1 MIRYS
6 LTCDAR
12 HGFEAWFR
20 SADDCDRQIAD
31 GTLACPACGSSAID
45 RALMAPSISKSV
57 RAPRTADPS
66 APPPE
71 APDQAQALMPHNPK
85 LAQMAA
91 ALKELRERIT
101 ANADDVGERFPEEAR
116 RIHYGESEAR
126 GIYGQA
132 SPEEAAALV
141 EEGVEVMPLPMLPD
155 DRN

>member
-1 MIRYS
+1 MIRYR
-6 LTCDAR
+6 LACDAR

-20 SADDCDRQIAD
+20 SAEDCDRQLAD
-31 GTLACPACGSSAID
+31 GTLACPSCGSGAID
-45 RALMAPSISKSV
+45 RALMAPAISKTEKAP
-57 RAPRTADPS
+57 RAPEQPAPADT
-66 APPPE
+66 
-71 APDQAQALMPHNPK
+71 PDPAQALLAQDPK
-85 LAQMAA
+85 LAQMAV
-91 ALKELRERIT
+91 ALKELRDRIT

-132 SPEEAAALV
+132 SAEEAAALV

>member
-20 SADDCDRQIAD
+20 SAEDCDRQLAD
-31 GTLACPACGSSAID
+31 GILTCPACGSGAID
-45 RALMAPSISKSV
+45 RALMAPAIARTAK
-57 RAPRTADPS
+57 APRLAE
-66 APPPE
+66 PPP
-71 APDQAQALMPHNPK
+71 APDPEQTQALLPQNPK

-91 ALKELRERIT
+91 ALKELRDRIT

-132 SPEEAAALV
+132 SAEEAAALV